1 MRVNKE
7 WNEKYLSGIE
17 SAYNKHL
24 TSPLQNIPKKFNTT
38 SWKTLILWILIGS
51 IVFSFGFAMIN
62 NCFDKWICEWFSN
75 LFLNLALGM
84 TASLIILLYTERKEK
99 TIRFYDQNLKLLKE
113 RHEQLHRAFFESF
126 GKIQRNVSFHRMK
139 EATDDAFNSFECFF
153 CSINFFEFLF
163 DNFDEVP
170 EPLSDITKEQIDL
183 AKSDALKLYKEMET
197 KATANGFLSEEDLSR
212 VITNGDII
220 YSLLNKF
227 KQWIDITENGLYG
240 IKYGNEKDNGI
251 GGESK

>member
-1 MRVNKE
+1 MRINKE
-7 WNEKYLSGIE
+7 WHEQYLAGIE
-17 SAYNKHL
+17 SVYDRHL
-24 TSPLQNIPKKFNTT
+24 ITPLQNIPPKYNESF
-38 SWKTLILWILIGS
+38 WKRLNLWVLFGS
-51 IVFSFGFAMIN
+51 VALSFCFAALN
-62 NCFDKWICEWFSN
+62 HCYDSWICEWFSN

-84 TASLIILLYTERKEK
+84 TASLIILLYTERKEQN
-99 TIRFYDQNLKLLKE
+99 IRFYDQNLKLLKE
-113 RHEQLHRAFFESF
+113 RYEQLHRAFLASF
-126 GKIQRNVSFHRMK
+126 GNIQRNVSFHRMT

-153 CSINFFEFLF
+153 CAVNFFEFLF

-197 KATANGFLSEEDLSR
+197 KATANGFLSEEDLSC

-227 KQWIDITENGLYG
+227 KLWIDITENGLYG